1 MKKNLMIA
9 ALVAIMVV
17 ASSAVGKRSPRIVP
31 GEQSPEL
38 VLDGTDHS
46 VALSDYRGSYVLL
59 SFWASTDAPSR
70 VAVNNYDT
78 ALRHRGGNTSKNDIV
93 HLSVNFDTSKDLFEA
108 IVKADNLDAS
118 TQFNASGNFAKS
130 IIGNF
135 DLEHG
140 YGSLLIDPYGKII
153 AVNPEIS
160 NLTAI

>member
-1 MKKNLMIA
+1 MIA

-17 ASSAVGKRSPRIVP
+17 ASSAVGKRSPRIQP

-38 VLDGTDHS
+38 VLADGNRS

-78 ALRHRGGNTSKNDIV
+78 ALRHLGVKETSHGIV
-93 HLSVNFDTSKDLFEA
+93 HLSVNFDTSEDLFKA
-108 IVKADNLDAS
+108 IVKADHLDAS
-118 TQFNASGNFAKS
+118 TQFNASGKYARS
-130 IIGNF
+130 ITGNF

-140 YGSLLIDPYGKII
+140 YGSLLIDPSGKII